1 MAITS
6 LTSTSIAVNPLKQS
20 QTLGAALAFLGLK
33 GMMPTLHGSQGCA
46 ALSKVV
52 LARHLRSSIPL
63 STTAMTEVATVLG
76 GEENVEA
83 AILNMVEKFQPE
95 IIGLC
100 TTGLMET
107 RGDDMGRFVKDIR
120 HRHPELEYL
129 PIVVVSTPDYKGA
142 LQDGFAAAVESIVKT
157 IPQKAENLDIC
168 AKQITVLASSAFT
181 PGDIQEIKEMIT
193 DFGLNPIIVPDLGAS
208 LSSHLENSHS
218 PITTTG
224 TTIEQLRAISNS
236 VCTLALGES
245 MRGAAQILG
254 QKFST
259 PYEVF
264 RELTGLKA
272 TDKFLRTL
280 AHISGCVIPEKY
292 RQQRSQLQNVMLDVH
307 PYFGCKRVSL
317 ALEPDL
323 LWSTIHFLQSMGM
336 EIHCCVTTTRSP
348 LLEELPTT
356 SVTIGDLEDLEQ
368 LASGSDLLITNS
380 HADALAQ
387 RLNIPLYR
395 LGIPIFDRLGHG
407 QFPRVGYRGTIQL
420 LFDIGNLLFEKEMK
434 VRH

>member
-1 MAITS
+1 MAIVS
-6 LTSTSIAVNPLKQS
+6 LTSTSVAVNPLKQS
-20 QTLGAALAFLGLK
+20 QTLGAALAFLGFK
-33 GMMPTLHGSQGCA
+33 GIVPLLHGSQGCA
-46 ALSKVV
+46 ALTKVV

-83 AILNMVEKFQPE
+83 AILNLVEKSQPE

-107 RGDDMGRFVKDIR
+107 RGDDMGRFVKEIR
-120 HRHPELEYL
+120 HRHPELDYL
-129 PIVVVSTPDYKGA
+129 PIVLVSTPDFKGT
-142 LQDGFAAAVESIVKT
+142 LQNGFASVVESIVKT
-157 IPQKAENLDIC
+157 IPQKSEKQDISPQ
-168 AKQITVLASSAFT
+168 QITVLASSAFT
-181 PGDIQEIKEMIT
+181 PGDVQEIKEIIT

-224 TTIEQLRAISNS
+224 TTLEQLRSLSSS

-254 QKFST
+254 QNFST

-272 TDKFLRTL
+272 TDQFLQTL
-280 AHISGCVIPEKY
+280 AHLSGNTIPEKY
-292 RQQRSQLQNVMLDVH
+292 RQQRHQLQNAMVDVH
-307 PYFGCKRVSL
+307 PYFGCKLVSL

-336 EIHCCVTTTRSP
+336 QIHSCVTTTRSP

-368 LASGSDLLITNS
+368 LADGCDLLITNS
-380 HADALAQ
+380 HGDAIAQ
-387 RLNIPLYR
+387 RLDIPFYR

-407 QFPRVGYRGTIQL
+407 QFSRVGYRGTIQL
-420 LFDIGNLLFEKEMK
+420 LFDIGNLLSLGE
-434 VRH
+434 